1 MAGNEQFDSFTGF
14 QSSLFGLE
22 FSNITHIIRNTPYE
36 EDDKEADDI
45 YESVANRMS
54 ERRSDKKL
62 DQEKERVDLL
72 DREHMDV
79 KRQFEDLKVII
90 DYMI

>member
-14 QSSLFGLE
+14 QSSLFGLI
-22 FSNITHIIRNTPYE
+22 FIIVAHIIRNTPYE

-54 ERRSDKKL
+54 ERRGDRKI

-79 KRQFEDLKVII
+79 KRQFEDLKVI
-90 DYMI
+90 DNCVF